1 MEPLTN
7 YEVLTWLHAR
17 KSVRDLAGAPVRD
30 AASLIS
36 QAVVLRAREVRWV
49 EHKATKFLSAGPA
62 ARQSLA
68 LLAAISKAVGK
79 KTQAWGITLSQKQ
92 MAQLL
97 DAQPT
102 TALDLYLCIDDCPAL
117 DEARQEELAETVAAV
132 VTEHDAA
139 ASAAA
144 EAAKAAAALSEPP
157 TSTAAGMKRS
167 RSNSSAT
174 GTGVTAPA
182 PPAPVPPVPGA
193 STGPADPSLAL
204 ATPAASAAP
213 EEGDPKA
220 AAGGRKGKG
229 GSRK

>member
-17 KSVRDLAGAPVRD
+17 KSVRDLDSKSVGP

-36 QAVVLRAREVRWV
+36 QAVILRSREVRWV

-68 LLAAISKAVGK
+68 LLATISKAVGK
-79 KTQAWGITLSQKQ
+79 KTQSWGITLSQKQ

-117 DEARQEELAETVAAV
+117 DEARQDELAETIAAV
-132 VTEHDAA
+132 VAEHDAA
-139 ASAAA
+139 LAAA
-144 EAAKAAAALSEPP
+144 AAAKAAAALTEPP
-157 TSTAAGMKRS
+157 PPTAAGMKRS

-174 GTGVTAPA
+174 GTGVTAAA
-182 PPAPVPPVPGA
+182 PPAPVPVPDA
-193 STGPADPSLAL
+193 SSGPADPSPAPATLA
-204 ATPAASAAP
+204 APAAP
-213 EEGDPKA
+213 EEGEPKVV
-220 AAGGRKGKG
+220 AGARKGKG
-229 GSRK
+229 GARK